1 MIPFRELK
9 MTDDEDDILDDEIQP
24 DEDDDLDAEHP
35 EPAEGAKSESH
46 LEETIDED
54 NDFARTIESLF
65 ESDSAAAKRLAR
77 RIDISGYEDA
87 FYADEHGTLIPKF
100 EVGDRII
107 IERNYSA
114 RAGYDWYIT
123 AAFTVKKLNY
133 VTGDLTLWNDERGQW
148 DLSNWISGIHQHGV
162 VYKLPASYGNPF
174 RKRGRGR
181 PPSNKPKP
189 PVETGTNPEVKRKRG
204 RPPGSKNRASEKS

>member
-24 DEDDDLDAEHP
+24 DEDDDSDAEHI
-35 EPAEGAKSESH
+35 EPVEGVKSESS
-46 LEETIDED
+46 LEETVEED
-54 NDFARTIESLF
+54 NDFARAIESF
-65 ESDSAAAKRLAR
+65 FDPDSAAARRLAR
-77 RIDISGYEDA
+77 RIDISGYDDA
-87 FYADEHGTLIPKF
+87 FYEDEHGTLIPKF
-100 EVGDRII
+100 EEGDRII
-107 IERNYSA
+107 IERNLSS
-114 RAGYDWYIT
+114 RMGGDWYIT
-123 AAFTVKKLNY
+123 SAFTVKKLNY

-148 DLSNWISGIHQHGV
+148 DLSNWITGTRLHGV

-174 RKRGRGR
+174 KKRGRGR

-189 PVETGTNPEVKRKRG
+189 PVESGSNPEVKRKRG